1 MQNTTTECG
10 LKELIYYL
18 YRNTLLP
25 DLYEVLGEEHTLKLA
40 MVFGGMK
47 IAIPS
52 MKEINDLKRNI
63 DIFETLSYSQSLET
77 AKLLADKYEVTEVW
91 VRAVYKKMHRE
102 YPRIVANMQA
112 IKACPPVRVTTQ
124 RNPVHEQKNTQTKT
138 LKITT

>member
-1 MQNTTTECG
+1 MQNATTECG

-25 DLYEVLGEEHTLKLA
+25 DLYEVLGEENTLKLV

-52 MKEINDLKRNI
+52 MKEINDLKRNL

-77 AKLLADKYEVTEVW
+77 VKLLADKYEVTEVW
-91 VRAVYKKMHRE
+91 IRAVYKKMHRE
-102 YPRIVANMQA
+102 YPRIVANMKA
-112 IKACPPVRVTTQ
+112 IKASPPVEITTR
-124 RNPVHEQKNTQTKT
+124 RNPVHEEKSHKT

>member
-1 MQNTTTECG
+1 MQNPTTECG
-10 LKELIYYL
+10 LKELIFYL

-52 MKEINDLKRNI
+52 MKELNDLKRNL

-77 AKLLADKYEVTEVW
+77 VRLLADKYEVTEVW

-102 YPRIVANMQA
+102 YPRIMANMQS
-112 IKACPPVRVTTQ
+112 IKVNPPVRITTR